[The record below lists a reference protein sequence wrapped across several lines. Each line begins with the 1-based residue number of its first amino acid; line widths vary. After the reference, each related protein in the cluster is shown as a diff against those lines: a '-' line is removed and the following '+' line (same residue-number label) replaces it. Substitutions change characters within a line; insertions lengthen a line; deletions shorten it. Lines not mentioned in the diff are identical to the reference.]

1 MQRRPLADRLRP
13 TSFSEV
19 AGQRHL
25 LGEGGALA
33 GMIEKGYLPNMIFW
47 GPPGTGKTT
56 VAGLIAE
63 HSGMTLHR
71 LNATSA
77 STQDVKDVIASS
89 ATLLGSAGTL
99 LYLDEIQYFNK
110 KQQQTLLESLESGSV
125 TLIASTTENP
135 YMYVYNAL
143 ISRSVVFEFKPLTP
157 EEIRQVLLR
166 GLGSLNAEQC
176 GEALAPVVGEGSD
189 YSSSHGERA
198 VSEDALEYI
207 SRAAAGD
214 VRRSL
219 NILEASYFSGT
230 GSVIALADSK
240 AASPDYGTNFDRDG
254 TVHYDLLSALQKS
267 VRGSDPDAAIFY
279 LVRIL
284 EGGDLIGACRRLLV
298 MASEDIGCAYPQ
310 AAPIVYSCVQAAREL
325 GMPEAAIPLSNA
337 VITLATA
344 PKSNSAHIAY
354 EKAKAA
360 YLDGRGLSIP
370 AHMRPSEKYDGYKY
384 PHDYPGSYVRQ
395 QYLPSD
401 LVGATFYEY
410 GSNRT
415 EQAAKAY
422 WDKIK
427 GSDS

>member
-13 TSFSEV
+13 TSFAEV

-33 GMIEKGYLPNMIFW
+33 AMIERGYLPNMIFW

-56 VAGLIAE
+56 VAGIIAAR
-63 HSGMTLHR
+63 SGMTLHR

-77 STQDVKDVIASS
+77 STQDVKDVIAESG
-89 ATLLGSAGTL
+89 TLLGSAGTL

-110 KQQQTLLESLESGSV
+110 KQQQTLVESLESGSV

-143 ISRSVVFEFKPLTP
+143 ISRSVVFEFKSLAPG
-157 EEIRQVLLR
+157 EISGVLLR
-166 GLGSLNAEQC
+166 GLGELNGEQC
-176 GEALAPVVGEGSD
+176 GSAVAPTVHDGESYTAEG
-189 YSSSHGERA
+189 GERA
-198 VSEDALEYI
+198 ISDGALDYI

-219 NILEASYFSGT
+219 NILEAAYFSGT
-230 GSVIALADSK
+230 GSVITSEDARS
-240 AASPDYGTNFDRDG
+240 ASPEYGTNFDRDG

-267 VRGSDPDAAIFY
+267 IRGSDPDAAIFY

-298 MASEDIGCAYPQ
+298 IASEDIGCAYPQ
-310 AAPIVYSCVQAAREL
+310 AAPIVYSCVAAAKEL
-325 GMPEAAIPLSNA
+325 GMPEASIPLSNA

-344 PKSNSAHIAY
+344 PKSNSAHMAY
-354 EKAKAA
+354 ERAKAV
-360 YLDGRGLSIP
+360 YSSGKGLEIP
-370 AHMRPSEKYDGYKY
+370 SYMRPSDRYEGYKY
-384 PHDYPGSYVRQ
+384 PHDYPNSYVEQ

-401 LVGATFYEY
+401 VAGQRFYEY
-410 GSNRT
+410 GANKN
-415 EQAAKAY
+415 EQAARAY
-422 WDKIK
+422 WEKIK
-427 GSDS
+427 GTK